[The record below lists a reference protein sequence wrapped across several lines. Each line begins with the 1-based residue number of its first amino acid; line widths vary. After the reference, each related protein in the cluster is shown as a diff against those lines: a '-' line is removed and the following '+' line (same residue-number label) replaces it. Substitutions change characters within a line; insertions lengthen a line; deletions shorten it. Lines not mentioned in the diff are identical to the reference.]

1 MKKFFSLLALLLFLL
16 GLGLVCYPLIQGALG
31 DSRQQQAIAD
41 FRQQRQTEVE
51 QGKETEDKGA
61 GDTEEAG
68 EATGETTGVEKTA
81 DELAGTDAA
90 DKAAEAENYRQL
102 LEQMESYNQKIY
114 QEKQQSLCDAWSY
127 TQNVFDFP
135 AFGLEDDMIGYLT
148 IEAMDLELPLYIG
161 ANYDNMTKGGAV
173 LAQTSMPIGGENTN
187 CVIAAHRGWR
197 GEAMFRDIEVLKPG
211 DVVKLT
217 NLWEELYYQVEK
229 TIAIRPEDIDAVKI
243 LEGRDM
249 VTLITCH
256 PYTHNYQRY
265 VVYCARSD
273 GPSIEGQAVD
283 NRTKEENQEQKNE
296 IPFDGVAYQSSAGAI
311 KREKLLTWIGIGI
324 LVLLLVVLLFLLIK
338 KWTGKKGKRRKRMRR
353 RQKRVKRK
361 ADHIKERTEE

>member
-16 GLGLVCYPLIQGALG
+16 GLGLVCYPLIQGTLG

-41 FRQQRQTEVE
+41 FRQRRQTEAE
-51 QGKETEDKGA
+51 QGKETEGTDKGA

-68 EATGETTGVEKTA
+68 VEKTA
-81 DELAGTDAA
+81 DEPAGADVT

-265 VVYCARSD
+265 VVYCTRSD
-273 GPSIEGQAVD
+273 APPIEGQAVD

-296 IPFDGVAYQSSAGAI
+296 IPFDGVAYQSSAVAI

-338 KWTGKKGKRRKRMRR
+338 SRQGKREKEKRRKRMRR

>member
-16 GLGLVCYPLIQGALG
+16 GLGLVCYPLIQGTLG

-161 ANYDNMTKGGAV
+161 ANYD
-173 LAQTSMPIGGENTN
+173 
-187 CVIAAHRGWR
+187 
-197 GEAMFRDIEVLKPG
+197 
-211 DVVKLT
+211 
-217 NLWEELYYQVEK
+217 
-229 TIAIRPEDIDAVKI
+229 
-243 LEGRDM
+243 
-249 VTLITCH
+249 
-256 PYTHNYQRY
+256 
-265 VVYCARSD
+265 
-273 GPSIEGQAVD
+273 
-283 NRTKEENQEQKNE
+283 
-296 IPFDGVAYQSSAGAI
+296 
-311 KREKLLTWIGIGI
+311 KLL
-324 LVLLLVVLLFLLIK
+324 
-338 KWTGKKGKRRKRMRR
+338 
-353 RQKRVKRK
+353 QKT
-361 ADHIKERTEE
+361 AEPE

>member
-68 EATGETTGVEKTA
+68 EATEVEKTA
-81 DELAGTDAA
+81 DELAGADVT

-197 GEAMFRDIEVLKPG
+197 GEAMFRDIEALKPG

-265 VVYCARSD
+265 VVYCTRSD
-273 GPSIEGQAVD
+273 APPIEGQAVD

-296 IPFDGVAYQSSAGAI
+296 IPFDGVAYQSSARAI

-338 KWTGKKGKRRKRMRR
+338 GGQGRREKEKRRKRMRR

-361 ADHIKERTEE
+361 ADYIKERPEG

>member
-41 FRQQRQTEVE
+41 FRQRRQTEAE

-68 EATGETTGVEKTA
+68 EATEVEKTA
-81 DELAGTDAA
+81 DELAGADVT

-197 GEAMFRDIEVLKPG
+197 GKPCSGTLK
-211 DVVKLT
+211 
-217 NLWEELYYQVEK
+217 
-229 TIAIRPEDIDAVKI
+229 
-243 LEGRDM
+243 
-249 VTLITCH
+249 
-256 PYTHNYQRY
+256 
-265 VVYCARSD
+265 
-273 GPSIEGQAVD
+273 
-283 NRTKEENQEQKNE
+283 
-296 IPFDGVAYQSSAGAI
+296 F
-311 KREKLLTWIGIGI
+311 
-324 LVLLLVVLLFLLIK
+324 
-338 KWTGKKGKRRKRMRR
+338 
-353 RQKRVKRK
+353 
-361 ADHIKERTEE
+361 